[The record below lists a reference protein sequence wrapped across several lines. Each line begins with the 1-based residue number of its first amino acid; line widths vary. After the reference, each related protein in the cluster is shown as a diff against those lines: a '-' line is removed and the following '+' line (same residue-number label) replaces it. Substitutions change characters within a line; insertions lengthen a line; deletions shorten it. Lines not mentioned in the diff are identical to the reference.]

1 MADAV
6 ATMTTT
12 TAIAVRM
19 VTTDSNAVTRTLP
32 YILHRDTRQTMATVT
47 MPLRLRECDATVYAP
62 TVAVLAPT
70 TIAIDGRAC
79 VLPAGSEVTL
89 VHRRPLRGAVVVAV
103 VDGVGY
109 RVLNSERT
117 CVTVEVDPTA
127 VAVSWDHA
135 EPHRAYLPT
144 LDAPHVVPLAAA
156 AYNGATHTL
165 PTCRGHGPG

>member
-1 MADAV
+1 MADALA
-6 ATMTTT
+6 ATTTT

-19 VTTDSNAVTRTLP
+19 VMPDSNAVAYTRP
-32 YILHRDTRQTMATVT
+32 YILHRDTRQTMAAVT
-47 MPLRLRECDATVYAP
+47 MPLRLCECNATVYAP

-70 TIAIDGRAC
+70 TIAIDGCAC
-79 VLPAGSEVTL
+79 VLPVGSEVTL

-117 CVTVEVDPTA
+117 CVTVEVDPVA

-144 LDAPHVVPLAAA
+144 LRAPHVVPLAAA
-156 AYNGATHTL
+156 EYNSAIHTL